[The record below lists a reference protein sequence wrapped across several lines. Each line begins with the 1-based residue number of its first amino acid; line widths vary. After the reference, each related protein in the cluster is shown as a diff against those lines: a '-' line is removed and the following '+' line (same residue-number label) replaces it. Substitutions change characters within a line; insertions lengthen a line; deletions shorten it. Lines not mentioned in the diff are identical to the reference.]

1 MRPKQDI
8 LVTHHVTALVKTC
21 HGHPI
26 SLRVKAQGA
35 LETHII
41 CSPVSLTSA
50 SPLPS
55 LPCLPPSVVS
65 KGQACACLK
74 AVVLRHALIT
84 CKLVLRSQIL
94 WRSTLTFLIKTGI
107 VTPIRVL
114 HPHPC

>member
-21 HGHPI
+21 HGLPI

-74 AVVLRHALIT
+74 AVVLAACPHHLQACAQISD
-84 CKLVLRSQIL
+84 LVE
-94 WRSTLTFLIKTGI
+94 
-107 VTPIRVL
+107 V
-114 HPHPC
+114 HPDLSN